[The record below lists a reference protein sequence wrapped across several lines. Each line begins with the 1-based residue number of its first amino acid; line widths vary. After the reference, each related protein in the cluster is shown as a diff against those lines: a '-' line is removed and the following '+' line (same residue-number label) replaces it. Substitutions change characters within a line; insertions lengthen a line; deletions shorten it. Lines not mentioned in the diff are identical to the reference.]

1 MSKITRRN
9 GPCYRRIGGV
19 RLVKADIFTRQ
30 QRATYTLA
38 DGADRQQE
46 SPPAQ
51 PPALKSPTLVSSGLA
66 MGGKEADST
75 GEQQW
80 SKETKEKPPK
90 DLGVAKEAL
99 AKPARDGTE
108 WGPQKE

>member
-1 MSKITRRN
+1 
-9 GPCYRRIGGV
+9 
-19 RLVKADIFTRQ
+19 
-30 QRATYTLA
+30 
-38 DGADRQQE
+38 
-46 SPPAQ
+46 
-51 PPALKSPTLVSSGLA
+51 